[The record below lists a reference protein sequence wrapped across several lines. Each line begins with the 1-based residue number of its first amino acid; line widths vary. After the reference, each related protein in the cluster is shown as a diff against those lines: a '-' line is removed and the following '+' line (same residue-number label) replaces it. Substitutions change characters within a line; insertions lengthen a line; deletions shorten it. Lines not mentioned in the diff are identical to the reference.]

1 MNAAPPPPVPA
12 SGGGS
17 LRWLWLSALVLLA
30 DQVTKQAALHLLPEG
45 QEVAVLPGFNLA
57 LTFNPGAAFGLLGD
71 AGGWQRWF
79 LSALGLGVSAVIV
92 HLLRTT
98 PRRRRR
104 VAAGFALVL
113 GGAIGNVADRF
124 HLGMVVDFVDLHYGP
139 YHWPAFNVAD
149 SAICVGVALL
159 ALYGLR
165 EG

>member
-1 MNAAPPPPVPA
+1 MKEAPPPPVPA

-17 LRWLWLSALVLLA
+17 LRWLWLSALIVLA
-30 DQVTKQAALHLLPEG
+30 DQCAKQAALHLLPER
-45 QEVAVLPGFNLA
+45 EALAVLPGFNLT
-57 LTFNPGAAFGLLGD
+57 LIFNPGAAFGLLGD

-79 LSALGLGVSAVIV
+79 LSALGLGVSGVIV
-92 HLLRTT
+92 YLLRTT
-98 PRRRRR
+98 PRRRKR

-124 HLGMVVDFVDLHYGP
+124 RFGAVVDFVDLHYGP

-149 SAICVGVALL
+149 SAICVGVAML